1 MNRTVARA
9 VVLAL
14 AVGACTPP
22 ATAPSPSVTVG
33 SPSPAA
39 SALIPT
45 AAPATPAPTA
55 SLAPTELPQAMTGV
69 LDVRPEGWSHLDVVL
84 PVDDFPGYLAQ
95 VYGPSGDT
103 EPPFEG
109 PGRIVLY
116 EVFEETNPYLE
127 YRIGQSEANG
137 GQPVD
142 VTVNGQPAE
151 VWVDGDSG
159 ELVLGWTH
167 RGKSDVLVAN
177 TADYSIQELVA
188 SAEGL
193 GECCG

>member
-9 VVLAL
+9 LVVAL
-14 AVGACTPP
+14 AVAACTPP
-22 ATAPSPSVTVG
+22 ATAPSPSLAVA
-33 SPSPAA
+33 SPSPVA
-39 SALIPT
+39 SIPIPT
-45 AAPATPAPTA
+45 AVPATSPPAA
-55 SLAPTELPQAMTGV
+55 SLAPTELPPAMTGV
-69 LDVRPEGWSHLDVVL
+69 LDVRPEGWSQLDVEL

-95 VYGPSGDT
+95 VYGPSGEID
-103 EPPFEG
+103 PPFEG

-137 GQPVD
+137 GEPVD

-177 TADYSIQELVA
+177 TADFSIQELVA
-188 SAEGL
+188 AAEGL